1 MTTKNNQE
9 LMNNLCEAAIRRR
22 LGDISGLP
30 EELAEYVVKV
40 YREFVVSYLNI
51 LRQKENKPADWMP
64 DTLVFDTE
72 LTNGMKHFFSDYQ
85 HITKEFYRLNQ
96 KIDRLYE
103 IDKDRQP
110 NLYLHMIDDILKASN
125 RQIIPGKEYE
135 NTS

>member
-30 EELAEYVVKV
+30 EELAEYVLKV

-51 LRQKENKPADWMP
+51 LRQKEHKPADWMP
-64 DTLVFDTE
+64 DTLVIDTE
-72 LTNGMKHFFSDYQ
+72 LTNGMRHFFSDYQ

-96 KIDRLYE
+96 EMDRLSA

-110 NLYLHMIDDILKASN
+110 NLYQYLINDILKKHN
-125 RQIIPGKEYE
+125 RQNGPGNAYG
-135 NTS
+135 NSG